1 MTKALP
7 TCCIKDN
14 DDLSW
19 KTFNVLLEI
28 VDLEDKI
35 GHLYIVNIMFDAKN
49 TFKKQLVYNEI
60 YPPII
65 QKQKIIDPCAR
76 SVFQILEQYVEG
88 TNNNPLAYRA
98 TAKAHATILK
108 KNYSNVFGAF
118 SICN

>member
-1 MTKALP
+1 MDKDFNYKVIYNLKLDGKKAGKKRVITKIIKLDENNQYVNSMTKALP

-65 QKQKIIDPCAR
+65 QK
-76 SVFQILEQYVEG
+76 
-88 TNNNPLAYRA
+88 
-98 TAKAHATILK
+98 
-108 KNYSNVFGAF
+108 
-118 SICN
+118 

>member
-1 MTKALP
+1 MDKDFNYKVIYNLKLDGKKVGKKRVITKIIKLDEKIRYVNSMTKALP

-19 KTFNVLLEI
+19 KTFNVLLEK

-65 QKQKIIDPCAR
+65 QK
-76 SVFQILEQYVEG
+76 
-88 TNNNPLAYRA
+88 
-98 TAKAHATILK
+98 
-108 KNYSNVFGAF
+108 
-118 SICN
+118 

>member
-19 KTFNVLLEI
+19 KTFNVLLEK

-65 QKQKIIDPCAR
+65 QK
-76 SVFQILEQYVEG
+76 
-88 TNNNPLAYRA
+88 
-98 TAKAHATILK
+98 
-108 KNYSNVFGAF
+108 
-118 SICN
+118 